1 MRPKEV
7 SLGCMDTLMAPTPC
21 AVTSIIN
28 SVEQIRYA
36 ERAYMTG
43 RMGSLAQD

>member
-1 MRPKEV
+1 LLL
-7 SLGCMDTLMAPTPC
+7 LGGAPAEGTLVFHGPF
-21 AVTSIIN
+21 VIN